1 MTYLKVLL
9 LQLGGA
15 DQALGRAYALVLV
28 ARVAGAAADGL
39 VLPHQGDGHG
49 RRPAPRVPQC

>member
-15 DQALGRAYALVLV
+15 DQTLGRAYALVLLLV
-28 ARVAGAAADGL
+28 ARVAGAAADGF
-39 VLPHQGDGHG
+39 VLTHQGNGHG
-49 RRPAPRVPQC
+49 RRPGPNA